1 MFRMDDLERELGL
14 NREKLVAMAILVGC
28 DYMPQGVPGV
38 GRELAGKLLRA
49 LDGEEVLKR

>member
-14 NREKLVAMAILVGC
+14 NREKLVAMAILCGC

-38 GRELAGKLLRA
+38 GREQAGKLLRA